1 MNLAE
6 KQTICINAFKFP
18 RLATKIEEY
27 IGAAMLANVTNP
39 DLDIE
44 AKPSGR
50 KYLPDDKLAARR
62 DMVVS
67 ALWGLG
73 KATSKELAAATKSDA
88 MATHNDLIS
97 LCNDGIVDRDK
108 IRLERG
114 RMRFVYW
121 VADVKKERPVGKYNK
136 KC

>member
-6 KQTICINAFKFP
+6 KETICINAFKF
-18 RLATKIEEY
+18 RGLATKVEAY
-27 IGAAMLANVTNP
+27 IGAVMLANVTKP

-73 KATSKELAAATKSDA
+73 RATSKELADATKSDA

-108 IRLERG
+108 SRLERG

-121 VADVKKERPVGKYNK
+121 VAGDTVQLKFP
-136 KC
+136 

>member
-1 MNLAE
+1 MNHETKEAVCL
-6 KQTICINAFKFP
+6 NAFKFP
-18 RLATKIEEY
+18 GFATQIERY
-27 IGAAMLANVTNP
+27 IGAAILANVTKP
-39 DLDIE
+39 DLDLE

-50 KYLPDDKLAARR
+50 KCLPDDKLAARR
-62 DMVVS
+62 DMVVA

-73 KATSKELAAATKSDA
+73 KATSKELATATKSDA

-108 IRLERG
+108 SRLERG

-121 VADVKKERPVGKYNK
+121 VADAKGDKT
-136 KC
+136 

>member
-6 KQTICINAFKFP
+6 KETICLNAFKF
-18 RLATKIEEY
+18 RTLATKVEAY
-27 IGAAMLANVTNP
+27 IGAAMIANVTKP

-62 DMVVS
+62 EMVVA

-88 MATHNDLIS
+88 MATHNDLIR

-108 IRLERG
+108 SRLERG

-121 VADVKKERPVGKYNK
+121 VADVKNERPVGKYSK
-136 KC
+136 KF